1 MNKNNLINHLSESN
15 SPYLLQ
21 HQNNPVAWYEWCEEA
36 FAVAKENEKLIFLSI
51 GYSTCHWCHVM
62 AHESFEN
69 DDVAQILNKHFVSIK
84 VDREERPDI
93 DKIYMDVCQAM
104 TGSGGWPLTL
114 ILTPEKIPIFAG
126 TYFPRNSK
134 FGRPGLTDILKIL
147 VQKWG
152 QERESVLRQAYENR
166 RALAQPPIPESAGLI
181 PQILTAAAQNIA
193 RTFDRQYG
201 GFGSA
206 PKFPMGHLLLFLAR
220 TAERNHDQQLLAK
233 VEKSFQAMYY
243 GGLFDQAG
251 FGFYRYST
259 DEKWLIPHF
268 EKMLY
273 DNALLIM
280 AAVELFRVTRN
291 PLYAEVVDRVFSYLK
306 RDLTSFDGAFFS
318 AEDADSEG
326 EEGRFYVFTA
336 KEFAELAGDDADWL
350 QQYFGVSAAG
360 NFEGANHLHIKLA
373 PEEFC
378 AAHGL
383 VSSEFKP
390 KVENFRLNLLHYR
403 SQRIRPSLDDKVLTA
418 WNGLMI
424 MALAEAGSVLRRPDY
439 TEAAVCTAEFV
450 LKHLR
455 RADSC
460 LLRSWR
466 QGRAAINGFLEDYVF
481 FAGGLLALF
490 KTDSNPVWL
499 EKALEL
505 HRYALKNFAGADA
518 GVYYESEADAEKLLT
533 RPYNQYDGAMPSA
546 VAQLALNAI
555 SIGHLCADAKEL
567 EIAAKIVER
576 AGLLIKEAPSGFTWH
591 LNAYDLLVNP
601 GDSLI
606 VYAAT
611 KAQAQPFID
620 VFSADHRP
628 GATVTIVTGEK
639 SEEIVRLMPHLAG
652 TKPAKLPAAILCRG
666 FSCQPAVH
674 TSVDLATMLQKP
686 KPE

>member
-69 DDVAQILNKHFVSIK
+69 DDVAQILNQHFVSIK

-114 ILTPEKIPIFAG
+114 VLTPEKIPIFAG

-147 VQKWG
+147 AQKWE
-152 QERESVLRQAYENR
+152 QERESVLRQAREIGQ
-166 RALAQPPIPESAGLI
+166 ALAQPPIPESAGLI
-181 PQILTAAAQNIA
+181 PQILSAAAQNIA

-243 GGLFDQAG
+243 GGLFDQVG

-259 DEKWLIPHF
+259 DEKWMIPHF

-273 DNALLIM
+273 DNALLILT
-280 AAVELFRVTRN
+280 AVELFRVTRN
-291 PLYAEVVDRVFSYLK
+291 PLYGEVVDRVFTYLK
-306 RDLTSFDGAFFS
+306 RDLSNSDGAFFS

-326 EEGRFYVFTA
+326 EEGKFYVFSA
-336 KEFAELAGDDADWL
+336 KEFIALAGADATWL
-350 QQYFGVSAAG
+350 QQYFGVSPEG
-360 NFEGANHLHIKLA
+360 NFEGANHLHIKQPPA
-373 PEEFC
+373 EFC
-378 AAHGL
+378 SLHGL
-383 VSSEFKP
+383 DSAQFQQQ
-390 KVENFRLNLLHYR
+390 VENLRLKLLKHR

-424 MALAEAGSVLRRPDY
+424 MALAEAGNVFRRPEY
-439 TEAAVCTAEFV
+439 IEAAVRAAEFV
-450 LKHLR
+450 LHNLR
-455 RADSC
+455 GANSC

-466 QGRAAINGFLEDYVF
+466 QGRASIKGFLEDYAF
-481 FAGGLLALF
+481 FSGGLLALF
-490 KTDSNPVWL
+490 RADSNPIWL

-505 HRYALKNFAGADA
+505 HRYALNNFAGTDA
-518 GVYYESEADAEKLLT
+518 GVYYESETEAEKLLT

-555 SIGHLCADAKEL
+555 AIGHLCADATQL
-567 EIAAKIVER
+567 EIAGKIVER
-576 AGLLIKEAPSGFTWH
+576 AGLLIKEAPSGFAWH
-591 LNAYDLLVNP
+591 LTAYDLLVNP
-601 GDSLI
+601 GDCL
-606 VYAAT
+606 VVFAAS

-620 VFSADHRP
+620 VFTAGHRP
-628 GATVTIVTGEK
+628 GAMVTVVTVEK
-639 SEEIVRLMPHLAG
+639 SDEIFSLIPHLAAM
-652 TKPAKLPAAILCRG
+652 KPKKLPAAVLCRG
-666 FSCQPAVH
+666 FSCQPEV
-674 TSVDLATMLQKP
+674 TSPENLAEFLLI
-686 KPE
+686 